1 MTKHNII
8 KHFYLSLFA
17 GVLVSCSGNGS
28 PYFADIDNDYYL
40 RVSPST
46 ISLEGEESATFTI
59 TSNVNSWEITGIP
72 DWLIL
77 SSISG
82 KGNATITV
90 YAKANTTGK
99 DRTAFLTVKSSESSV
114 NDVTVSIDQKKKVFS
129 ISPSYLDFEAVG
141 GKNTLTITSSQS
153 WTISYTASWL
163 SVDKESGTGDD
174 NVVVTVEENVTTQ
187 AREADMTIKSGTES
201 IIVKIYQKGSNIVFS
216 VSPTDLS
223 FETAG
228 GKNTLTITSSQ
239 SWTISYTASWLSVD
253 KESGTGDD
261 NVVVTVEEN
270 VTTQARE
277 ADMTIKSGTESII
290 VKIYQKGLEGE
301 KPGDG
306 DNQPPVAPTRENR

>member
-82 KGNATITV
+82 KGNAIITV
-90 YAKANTTGK
+90 YAKANTTEK
-99 DRTAFLTVKSSESSV
+99 DRTALLTIKSSESSV
-114 NDVTVSIDQKKKVFS
+114 NDVTVSINQKKKVFS

-174 NVVVTVEENVTTQ
+174 NVVITVEENVTTL

-201 IIVKIYQKGSNIVFS
+201 IIVKIYQKS
-216 VSPTDLS
+216 
-223 FETAG
+223 
-228 GKNTLTITSSQ
+228 
-239 SWTISYTASWLSVD
+239 
-253 KESGTGDD
+253 
-261 NVVVTVEEN
+261 
-270 VTTQARE
+270 
-277 ADMTIKSGTESII
+277 
-290 VKIYQKGLEGE
+290 LEGE

-306 DNQPPVAPTRENR
+306 DNHPPVAPARKIDNK